1 MKWILRQKRYFIG
14 PQQILNSLNQFR
26 PFFVKISVLSVLV
39 SVFDSN
45 HRIDVAMEQGNPR
58 KTRYSF
64 EKVLTLPVKLHQ
76 RFIVLKASLPVFDVC
91 RLGDFGQSRFSGA
104 GHDAQ
109 RALFV
114 ARVPEPQLITRFCF
128 LKQSTDCGSRLAP
141 ITAIPSNIGT
151 VPGAVATGRL
161 AKKAFRWG
169 HPVATAPGT
178 VPPRVPMLLALI

>member
-1 MKWILRQKRYFIG
+1 MKWILLSATCFIDGNHGLKLLIRQKRYFIG

-76 RFIVLKASLPVFDVC
+76 RFIVLKASLDHRRHVVNALKDKSLCRPTHAGYPC
-91 RLGDFGQSRFSGA
+91 RLTEGYTDTKTFQIQKQHSA
-104 GHDAQ
+104 GEKF
-109 RALFV
+109 RL
-114 ARVPEPQLITRFCF
+114 
-128 LKQSTDCGSRLAP
+128 STLG
-141 ITAIPSNIGT
+141 NY
-151 VPGAVATGRL
+151 
-161 AKKAFRWG
+161 
-169 HPVATAPGT
+169 
-178 VPPRVPMLLALI
+178 